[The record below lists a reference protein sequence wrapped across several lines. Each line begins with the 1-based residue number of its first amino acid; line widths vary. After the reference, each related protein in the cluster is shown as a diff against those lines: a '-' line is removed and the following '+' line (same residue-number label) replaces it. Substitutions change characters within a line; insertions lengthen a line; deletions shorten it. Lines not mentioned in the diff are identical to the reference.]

1 MDFKI
6 ASETFSAQRVFCI
19 GRNYVAHIEELG
31 NEMPSEPVIF
41 MKPATSLVPCTQKKV
56 TYPEGTENLHFE
68 TELVVL
74 IGKEGKP
81 TDESDVQ
88 NYIAGV
94 TVGLDLTMRDVQDN
108 LREQGLSWEI
118 SKAFDQSSP
127 IGEFVSCNAD
137 CDLTN
142 LKFSCRINGEL
153 RQDGDSSLM
162 IYPIAKIIKALS
174 KYWKLLPGDVIFTGT
189 PAGVGPLMRGDNI
202 EICAPDG
209 KKYFWDIE

>member
-1 MDFKI
+1 MDFKLKDK
-6 ASETFSAQRVFCI
+6 TFSARRVFCI

-41 MKPATSLVPCTQKKV
+41 MKPATSLVPCSQKKV
-56 TYPEGTENLHFE
+56 AYPEGTENLHFE
-68 TELVVL
+68 AELVIL

-81 TDESDVQ
+81 ADEVDAK
-88 NYIAGV
+88 NYVAGL
-94 TVGLDLTMRDVQDN
+94 TAGLDFTMRDVQDD

-127 IGEFVSCNAD
+127 IGEFIPCSAD

-142 LKFSCRINGEL
+142 LKFSCRVNGEL

-162 IYPIAKIIKALS
+162 IYPITKIIKAVS

-189 PAGVGPLMRGDNI
+189 PAGVGQLKRGDNI
-202 EICAPDG
+202 EICAPNG
-209 KKYFWDIE
+209 KTYSWDIA